1 MIMKD
6 MNLLMISDENFDE
19 ISEQFKYIKSS

>member
-1 MIMKD
+1 MILKD

-19 ISEQFKYIKSS
+19 VSEEFKHIKSS